1 MNKLIGLAL
10 ACLLVLFLVFPGVLP
25 WSPFSV
31 SPNVIRWVTQS
42 EEDVF
47 GYDVFRGA
55 SETGPFQRINAETI
69 LGVGTT
75 DLPQRYQFS
84 DGAIR
89 AGTVYWYYIESVSLS
104 GERSKLTPVYAARR
118 KYPFW

>member
-1 MNKLIGLAL
+1 MLAGV
-10 ACLLVLFLVFPGVLP
+10 LVLFLLLPGVLP

-42 EEDVF
+42 EEDIF

-55 SETGPFQRINAETI
+55 RESGPFERINAETI

-75 DLPQRYQFS
+75 DLPQRYSYS
-84 DGAIR
+84 DETIE

-104 GERSKLTPVYAARR
+104 GERSRLTPIYASRR
-118 KYPFW
+118 KYAPW